1 MNSGNPAFL
10 SLALEVI
17 VKSILLLGAALTL
30 TWFMRRS
37 SAALRHLLLSAAA
50 LSLLVL
56 PLASLAM
63 PSWNIVP
70 VPSLLVPAYDNASIV
85 PAEASAPEGTPK
97 GGAAVGGSSPGLP
110 ETGSPTGTGALKVHW
125 LTWLLIVWGAGG
137 SILLLRLLGGKVYGC
152 WIAGRA
158 PAVDDRRL
166 LDMVRVVSGRFGITR
181 RIQVVESDHLKVPFV
196 CGLLRSRLII
206 PPGAKEWSSERME
219 AVLLHELAHIK
230 RMDIL
235 VQFFAQ
241 IACCMYWM
249 NPLTWIMERRLFIER
264 ERACDDMVI
273 TRDIKAS
280 NYAGHLMEVMEEM
293 GSTRSQAWVVSAIAE
308 GTDFKDRIISV
319 LDPVARRTAPK
330 RSHLAAVIA
339 VFALLVLPL
348 SALHPSSRA
357 ATISEEAPG
366 RSVTVGGP
374 AEAGD
379 NHSEE
384 GDSRERREK
393 EKREGRERGEE
404 GDRREG
410 REKEKREG
418 RERGKEGDSRERR
431 EKESGSRQSDVL
443 IALLENPDA
452 DVREHAAEAL
462 GRSGSLRAVPALIK
476 ALDDGDRS
484 VREHVAT
491 ALGQIGDTQAAPPL
505 IRILR
510 SDPDTGV
517 REHAASA
524 LGMLGDDDDSYRTLV
539 DVYDSDRNISVRA
552 HAAFGLGLMRTP
564 RAFDLLVDGL
574 LSGHPEIRVHCAEAL
589 GLLGDLR
596 ALPHLEEALGDGDS
610 RVRESARRALSM
622 LPQER

>member
-1 MNSGNPAFL
+1 
-10 SLALEVI
+10 
-17 VKSILLLGAALTL
+17 L

-63 PSWNIVP
+63 PSWN
-70 VPSLLVPAYDNASIV
+70 IV

-196 CGLLRSRLII
+196 CGLLRSRLIT

-280 NYAGHLMEVMEEM
+280 NYAGHLMEVMEEI

-330 RSHLAAVIA
+330 RSHLAAVM
-339 VFALLVLPL
+339 
-348 SALHPSSRA
+348 
-357 ATISEEAPG
+357 TISEEAPG

-384 GDSRERREK
+384 GDSRER
-393 EKREGRERGEE
+393 
-404 GDRREG
+404 